1 MARQPIVEA
10 AFDITDRFWRWA
22 EPDSRLWLTWRPAI
36 VLLPSLAAVVVFAF
50 RARRFLL
57 PSALLVAHTLNVMAT
72 TPAQEFRYAYPLYL
86 MAALTLPLLW
96 PALRPR
102 R

>member
-1 MARQPIVEA
+1 
-10 AFDITDRFWRWA
+10 
-22 EPDSRLWLTWRPAI
+22 
-36 VLLPSLAAVVVFAF
+36 LAAVVVFAF

-57 PSALLVAHTLNVMAT
+57 PSALLVAHTLNVVAT

-96 PALRPR
+96 PALRSADD
-102 R
+102 